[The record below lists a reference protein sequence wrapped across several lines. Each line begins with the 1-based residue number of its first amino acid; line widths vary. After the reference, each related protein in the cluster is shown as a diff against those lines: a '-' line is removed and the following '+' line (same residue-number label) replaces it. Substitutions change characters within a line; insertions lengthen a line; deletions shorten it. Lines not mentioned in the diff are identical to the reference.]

1 MSKRTLLVLASVAI
15 GGLVAGCANAPWQP
29 PTYETAI
36 KRYYEAHASE
46 YNGQCL
52 APYIDGFTRID
63 VVEDTPERM
72 VIDARYLYR
81 DWVKDRR
88 DTRSGQGFMR
98 QCVDYGQRSFVLAR
112 TDDTLQVTEMSGPRR
127 N

>member
-1 MSKRTLLVLASVAI
+1 MSERAMLS
-15 GGLVAGCANAPWQP
+15 LVAVVIAGPAAACANPPWQP
-29 PTYETAI
+29 AAYETAI

-46 YNGQCL
+46 KNGRCL
-52 APYIDGFTRID
+52 APYVDGFTTVQ

-81 DWVKDRR
+81 DWRKDGSDDRPF
-88 DTRSGQGFMR
+88 SE
-98 QCVDYGQRSFVLAR
+98 CISYGQRSFVLAR
-112 TDDTLQVTEMSGPRR
+112 ADDRLEVTEMSGPRR

>member
-1 MSKRTLLVLASVAI
+1 MSKRTLTTLAAVVIA
-15 GGLVAGCANAPWQP
+15 GLVASCADAFSP
-29 PTYETAI
+29 PPAYESAI
-36 KRYYEAHASE
+36 KSYYEAHASE

-72 VIDARYLYR
+72 VVDARYLYR
-81 DWVKDRR
+81 DWLKDRR
-88 DTRSGQGFMR
+88 DTRSGQGFIR
-98 QCVDYGQRSFVLAR
+98 QCVNYGQRSFVLAR